1 MIPLLEASSGFDVS
15 LAGGRLPGQAAGV
28 MALHWRCG
36 ADGCTEYPWVGEG
49 CRELLGL
56 EPGALSADPALFWQR
71 VHPEDRAPLKL
82 AESQARLR
90 GGALQHTCRLL
101 DGRGEARPVA
111 IVAVPMP
118 PDGDLWQALV
128 QDLSEQQRRL
138 AEHDDLRQAL
148 AEQEHQV
155 AEKARLLA
163 EAHAAIVRLSTTD
176 ALTGLPNRLH
186 FQHSLLRAVGQAQRH
201 GQSLTLV
208 RCDLRGLRRLNGRSG
223 LLAGDRALRRFAD
236 HLAAAIGPDHTAAR
250 LGGVEFAALL
260 PDIEPAAAE
269 PLLQDLAAAWEH
281 CPVLG
286 PAGLQGI
293 SAAVACRAD
302 DSPDT
307 LLARAE
313 GALPR

>member
-1 MIPLLEASSGFDVS
+1 MLEASSAPEAS
-15 LAGGRLPGQAAGV
+15 LGSGRFLAPTAGL

-56 EPGALSADPALFWQR
+56 EPAALMADPALFWQR
-71 VHPEDRAPLKL
+71 VHPDDRAPLKL
-82 AESQARLR
+82 AEARARLQ
-90 GGALQHTCRLL
+90 GGMLHHRCRLL
-101 DGRGEARPVA
+101 DGRGDARPVL
-111 IVAVPMP
+111 IVAVPIP
-118 PDGDLWQALV
+118 PDGVLWQALV
-128 QDLSEQQRRL
+128 QDGSEQQRRL
-138 AEHDDLRQAL
+138 EECDELRRAL
-148 AEQEHQV
+148 AEQEQQV
-155 AEKARLLA
+155 AGKARLLA

-201 GQSLTLV
+201 GQPLTLV

-236 HLAAAIGPDHTAAR
+236 HLAAAIGPDHMAAR

-260 PDIEPAAAE
+260 PDTEPAAAE
-269 PLLQDLAAAWEH
+269 PLLHELAAAWQL

-286 PAGLQGI
+286 PAGLHGI
-293 SAAVACRAD
+293 SAAVACRAE

-313 GALPR
+313 EALLR